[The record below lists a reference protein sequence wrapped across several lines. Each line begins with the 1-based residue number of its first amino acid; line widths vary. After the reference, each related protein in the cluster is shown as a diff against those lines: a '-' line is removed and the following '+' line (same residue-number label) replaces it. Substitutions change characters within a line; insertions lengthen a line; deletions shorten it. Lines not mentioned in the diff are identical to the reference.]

1 MTASVARRSLH
12 RWLLAPVLLAFGLGL
27 FGAPGPAHAGKM
39 ISQSFFGGVAISGYD
54 PVAYFTEGRAVEGS
68 EEITYAWLGATWHFV
83 SAEHRDLFAADPMKY
98 APQYG
103 GYCSSGVTGGSLFGS
118 SPEAWRIVDGKLYL
132 VASKASLTRW
142 ERDIPGK
149 IARADGNWER
159 LKVDL
164 TE

>member
-39 ISQSFFGGVAISGYD
+39 INQSFFGGVAISGYD
-54 PVAYFTEGRAVEGS
+54 PVAYFTEGRPVKGS
-68 EEITYAWLGATWHFV
+68 QEFAYDWLGATWHFA
-83 SAEHRDLFAADPMKY
+83 SAEHRDLFAADPVKY

-103 GYCSSGVTGGSLFGS
+103 GYCSLSVAGGSIAS
-118 SPEAWRIVDGKLYL
+118 VDPEAWRIVDGKLYL
-132 VASKASLTRW
+132 VASMGSLTRW
-142 ERDIPGK
+142 ERDVSSK
-149 IARADGNWER
+149 IAMADGNWER
-159 LKVDL
+159 FKVDL